1 MICDFCS
8 SPEPAWRCPA
18 ISFPVFEA
26 RSASEGDWAACDA
39 CASLIRA
46 EDRIGLARRSAE
58 TFSAKYGL
66 PFDIAPFLELHA
78 LFFEHRCGPVAR
90 IRGPANEAV

>member
-1 MICDFCS
+1 MNCDFCS

-26 RSASEGDWAACDA
+26 RSASEGDWAACEA
-39 CASLIRA
+39 CAALIRA
-46 EDRIGLARRSAE
+46 EDRIGLAQRSAE

-66 PFDIAPFLELHA
+66 PFDVAPFLELHA
-78 LFFEHRCGPVAR
+78 MFFEHRCGPLTR
-90 IRGPANEAV
+90 LGSPG